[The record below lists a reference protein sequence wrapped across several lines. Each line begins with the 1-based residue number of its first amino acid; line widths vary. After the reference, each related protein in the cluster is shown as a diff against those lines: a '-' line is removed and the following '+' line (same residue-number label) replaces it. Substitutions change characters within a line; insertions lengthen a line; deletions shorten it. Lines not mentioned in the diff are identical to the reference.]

1 MEPFWLFFGQG
12 QRIWTGACGG
22 ICESPWGND
31 VFHLFGGGIVTYW
44 LFNVHKKRGRMRK
57 EPVDKIG
64 KKWYNGSEI
73 QEISRSVKK
82 CRDWNDCSERVW
94 GDKGD

>member
-31 VFHLFGGGIVTYW
+31 VFHLFGGGIRHILAVQCSQKTRS
-44 LFNVHKKRGRMRK
+44 HEKGTGRQNRQKM
-57 EPVDKIG
+57 V
-64 KKWYNGSEI
+64 
-73 QEISRSVKK
+73 
-82 CRDWNDCSERVW
+82 
-94 GDKGD
+94 